1 MPNFVEASVE
11 GQDNTGDVKQR
22 ADKQKQEKKNN
33 IDEKRIT
40 PRHSQRKQKTVER
53 YGKYE

>member
-22 ADKQKQEKKNN
+22 ADKQKQEKN

-40 PRHSQRKQKTVER
+40 PRQSQRKQKTVEK